1 MNGTPSPST
10 ENYQGKRGRRG
21 ARLENMVDMGKYITM
36 SSSTFPHLIRKSII
50 KKKKM
55 NKNMTTTTTTDRIQ
69 SSSVVSSNNASHS
82 SPRSVTN
89 TDRMKHSIY
98 SDASKCSVE
107 IVPCPPSHVIAADE
121 DDDNNDQKIDYSSP
135 RRTTTVHND
144 RLLHSLGCFGQQFIT
159 GVIRRLFA
167 SPASVKYGITTNAV
181 YTIGNMVRAV
191 CEYELPFELSEE
203 VYLNTINDDDS
214 SCIAGITAVA
224 WRVHSR
230 VDQLW
235 AGIEHSLDR
244 WVVDCSSSNAS
255 SKSSSSSIQSSSTGP
270 ILNGPMAIKLV
281 EKIVHSTLWEMGI
294 HSLRFDIGI
303 NDDDDDDDSA
313 LCSDTR
319 TTTGWTT
326 PRGAFGCCQ
335 CTPLES
341 L

>member
-1 MNGTPSPST
+1 
-10 ENYQGKRGRRG
+10 
-21 ARLENMVDMGKYITM
+21 
-36 SSSTFPHLIRKSII
+36 
-50 KKKKM
+50 
-55 NKNMTTTTTTDRIQ
+55 
-69 SSSVVSSNNASHS
+69 
-82 SPRSVTN
+82 
-89 TDRMKHSIY
+89 
-98 SDASKCSVE
+98 
-107 IVPCPPSHVIAADE
+107 
-121 DDDNNDQKIDYSSP
+121 
-135 RRTTTVHND
+135 
-144 RLLHSLGCFGQQFIT
+144 
-159 GVIRRLFA
+159 
-167 SPASVKYGITTNAV
+167 
-181 YTIGNMVRAV
+181 MVRAV

-214 SCIAGITAVA
+214 SCIAGTTAVA

-235 AGIEHSLDR
+235 AGIEHSLDS
-244 WVVDCSSSNAS
+244 WVVDYNSSNAS
-255 SKSSSSSIQSSSTGP
+255 SKSSSSSVQSSSSNGP

-303 NDDDDDDDSA
+303 DDDDDDSS

>member
-1 MNGTPSPST
+1 MASPSIDLRT
-10 ENYQGKRGRRG
+10 TKAKEDGEERDWNI
-21 ARLENMVDMGKYITM
+21 MVDMGKYITM

-55 NKNMTTTTTTDRIQ
+55 NKNMTTTTTDRIQ

-89 TDRMKHSIY
+89 TDRMKHSIL

-107 IVPCPPSHVIAADE
+107 IVPCPPSQISVIAADHE
-121 DDDNNDQKIDYSSP
+121 DDNNNDLLIDYSSP
-135 RRTTTVHND
+135 RRTSTVHND
-144 RLLHSLGCFGQQFIT
+144 RLLHSLGCFGQQFIS

-167 SPASVKYGITTNAV
+167 SPASAKYGISTNAV
-181 YTIGNMVRAV
+181 YTIGNMIRNV
-191 CEYELPFELSEE
+191 CEWELPFELSEE
-203 VYLNTINDDDS
+203 VYLDNINDEN
-214 SCIAGITAVA
+214 GVTGTGTAVA

-244 WVVDCSSSNAS
+244 WVVDAS
-255 SKSSSSSIQSSSTGP
+255 KVASRSSSSSVLSSSSTGPP
-270 ILNGPMAIKLV
+270 ILNGPMAIKLI

-303 NDDDDDDDSA
+303 DNDDDDDS

-326 PRGAFGCCQ
+326 PRAFGCCQ
-335 CTPLES
+335 CTPIEPL
-341 L
+341 

>member
-1 MNGTPSPST
+1 
-10 ENYQGKRGRRG
+10 
-21 ARLENMVDMGKYITM
+21 MVDMGKYITV
-36 SSSTFPHLIRKSII
+36 SSTFPHIIRKSII

-55 NKNMTTTTTTDRIQ
+55 NKNTTTVMMTTTTTADRIQ
-69 SSSVVSSNNASHS
+69 SSSVVVSSNASSHS
-82 SPRSVTN
+82 SPRSVTT
-89 TDRMKHSIY
+89 TDRMKHNIL

-107 IVPCPPSHVIAADE
+107 IVPCPPSQMIGVIAADHE
-121 DDDNNDQKIDYSSP
+121 DDNNNDLLIDYSSP
-135 RRTTTVHND
+135 RRTSTVHND
-144 RLLHSLGCFGQQFIT
+144 RLLHSLGCFGEQFIS

-167 SPASVKYGITTNAV
+167 SPASAKYGISTNAV
-181 YTIGNMVRAV
+181 YTIGNMLRNV
-191 CEYELPFELSEE
+191 CEWELPFELSEE
-203 VYLNTINDDDS
+203 VYLDTINDDNS
-214 SCIAGITAVA
+214 VTTGTAVA

-244 WVVDCSSSNAS
+244 WVVDAS
-255 SKSSSSSIQSSSTGP
+255 KVASRSSSSVLSSSSTGPP

-303 NDDDDDDDSA
+303 HNNDDDDDS

-326 PRGAFGCCQ
+326 PGAFGCCQ
-335 CTPLES
+335 CTPLEPF
-341 L
+341 